1 MSGKSSKS
9 PSCPC
14 FFAFAASY
22 SPTYSRVCENRWQIK
37 FACGQAAHCTRIIQR
52 ILTTGTPTSPLSSI
66 SAPWLSTP
74 PTIAVHSFPGYFCL
88 CSSVPC
94 TITSRASMGR
104 RFAIPQIEYWF
115 LIWWLLCVCDAN
127 PHSNPK
133 SNVLMQTR
141 KPNWVKSK
149 LAPDKCSG

>member
-1 MSGKSSKS
+1 MNGPSGPCRPTGDSLPFFEPPLWSAWRRFALMMSGKSSKS

-115 LIWWLLCVCDAN
+115 LIW
-127 PHSNPK
+127 
-133 SNVLMQTR
+133 
-141 KPNWVKSK
+141 
-149 LAPDKCSG
+149 